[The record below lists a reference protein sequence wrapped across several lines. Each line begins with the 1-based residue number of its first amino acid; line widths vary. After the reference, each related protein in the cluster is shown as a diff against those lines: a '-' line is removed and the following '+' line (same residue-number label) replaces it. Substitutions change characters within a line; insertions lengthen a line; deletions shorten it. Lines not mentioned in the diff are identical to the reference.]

1 MVGATTTT
9 MASARTRERLLEAA
23 GEVFAERGF
32 QAATVREIC
41 RRAGAN
47 VAAVNYHFG
56 DKESLHAA
64 ALRHAH
70 GCAVARFPHDGGVS
84 AGDPPEA
91 RLRAFVRAFLFRI
104 LEKGRPNWHGKLMAR
119 EMAEPTRALDALVRD
134 SVRPQFAALSGIVR
148 ELLPAGASD
157 EAVRLSAFSVVGQ
170 CLHYH
175 HSREVLAR
183 LGSAPA
189 ADAAAIERL
198 AGHVTAFSLGGIAS
212 ASGSRRAPRRKGG
225 ET

>member
-1 MVGATTTT
+1 MAESPKTSI
-9 MASARTRERLLEAA
+9 ASARTRGRLLEAA
-23 GEVFAERGF
+23 GEVIAERGF

-56 DKESLHAA
+56 DKMSLHAA

-134 SVRPQFAALSGIVR
+134 SVRPQLAALSGIVR

-157 EAVRLSAFSVVGQ
+157 EAVRLSAFSIVGQ

-183 LGSAPA
+183 LGAAPA
-189 ADAAAIERL
+189 TDADSIERL
-198 AGHVTAFSLGGIAS
+198 AAHVSAFSLAGIAG
-212 ASGSRRAPRRKGG
+212 ASGSRRVPRRKAGRS
-225 ET
+225 